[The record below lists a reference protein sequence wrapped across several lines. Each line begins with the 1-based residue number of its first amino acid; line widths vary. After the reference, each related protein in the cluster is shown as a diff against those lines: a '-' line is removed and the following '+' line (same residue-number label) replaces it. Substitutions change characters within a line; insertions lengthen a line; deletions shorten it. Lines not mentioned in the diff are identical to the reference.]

1 MLLAIVGDVGSDSIG
16 SCGDGVRGGDD
27 SVGIGDGDDGVDV
40 HGGDGDDSDGGL
52 VVVKSVTA
60 LDLERCLV
68 VGRRFQIRR
77 HQVQLQ
83 HKARSTRF
91 MEFATFVIIT
101 WVFKL
106 GNTILS

>member
-1 MLLAIVGDVGSDSIG
+1 M
-16 SCGDGVRGGDD
+16 RGGDD

-68 VGRRFQIRR
+68 VGRTFQIRR

-83 HKARSTRF
+83 QRPDPPDSWSLPPSSSSRGFLKYNS
-91 MEFATFVIIT
+91 
-101 WVFKL
+101 
-106 GNTILS
+106 ILICIQD

>member
-1 MLLAIVGDVGSDSIG
+1 M
-16 SCGDGVRGGDD
+16 RGGDD

-101 WVFKL
+101 WVFKIQFSL
-106 GNTILS
+106 NMY

>member
-1 MLLAIVGDVGSDSIG
+1 M
-16 SCGDGVRGGDD
+16 RGGDD

-40 HGGDGDDSDGGL
+40 HGGDDDDSDGGL

-77 HQVQLQ
+77 HQVQQQ

-101 WVFKL
+101 WVFKIQFYL
-106 GNTILS
+106 NMY